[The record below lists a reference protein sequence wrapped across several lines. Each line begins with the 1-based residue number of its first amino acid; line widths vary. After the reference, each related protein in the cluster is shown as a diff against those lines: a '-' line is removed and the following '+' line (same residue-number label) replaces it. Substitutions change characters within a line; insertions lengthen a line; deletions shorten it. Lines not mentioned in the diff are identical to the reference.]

1 MPSRLPRI
9 LLILTGG
16 AVAVCLGGGERLAHR
31 QTIQRLPRDG
41 GALEQFT
48 KEWSA
53 ELARLESLYTSH
65 LNGVATA
72 PGDLIGRTREARKVT
87 GLRLLSILGT
97 AEDPSRD
104 YHARIAP
111 TRPANEDCPEPAFSM
126 ERVLPG
132 RPYRLVD
139 PTLAKAP
146 QGSSGWID
154 EPGQPLLYWHRTAVQ
169 RTTLFT
175 LDRSEI
181 AERIDSTLKE
191 WLEVHFPTFQSAS
204 QGQTELIRGPGGLLA
219 GREPTDRS
227 LPPDLILPHPGRFG
241 LWQLVA
247 WDQRRVREH
256 YDQAWLVGTVLLA
269 GLTLGSGLFISH
281 RVRQALRIAE
291 QRVSFVNCVSHEL
304 RTPLTNI
311 LLNTDLAA
319 EAASGPVRKRL
330 ALIAEETRRLDRLI
344 GNILTFARRD
354 KGQELIETSPVNVR
368 PLAERALETAAASL
382 KRAGITARL
391 SIPADLWLKG
401 NADAVTQILGN
412 LISNVE
418 KYAASGGRLEI
429 RAGEEAGWVVIEV
442 ADGGPGIAM
451 EHSARIFRPF
461 ERLDVS
467 TSAGGSGLG
476 LGLAIARDLAERQGG
491 SLKLRTPEGS
501 GGGATLTLRL
511 PEAEPAIEMI
521 PFPASRAS

>member
-204 QGQTELIRGPGGLLA
+204 QGQ
-219 GREPTDRS
+219 
-227 LPPDLILPHPGRFG
+227 
-241 LWQLVA
+241 
-247 WDQRRVREH
+247 
-256 YDQAWLVGTVLLA
+256 
-269 GLTLGSGLFISH
+269 
-281 RVRQALRIAE
+281 
-291 QRVSFVNCVSHEL
+291 N
-304 RTPLTNI
+304 
-311 LLNTDLAA
+311 
-319 EAASGPVRKRL
+319 
-330 ALIAEETRRLDRLI
+330 
-344 GNILTFARRD
+344 
-354 KGQELIETSPVNVR
+354 
-368 PLAERALETAAASL
+368 
-382 KRAGITARL
+382 
-391 SIPADLWLKG
+391 
-401 NADAVTQILGN
+401 
-412 LISNVE
+412 
-418 KYAASGGRLEI
+418 
-429 RAGEEAGWVVIEV
+429 
-442 ADGGPGIAM
+442 
-451 EHSARIFRPF
+451 
-461 ERLDVS
+461 
-467 TSAGGSGLG
+467 
-476 LGLAIARDLAERQGG
+476 
-491 SLKLRTPEGS
+491 
-501 GGGATLTLRL
+501 
-511 PEAEPAIEMI
+511 
-521 PFPASRAS
+521 